1 MKDTDKL
8 DISSFNAGK
17 GGVIKVDRLNN
28 INVEFNGVTNTYS
41 VYGDTVKEALDEIGF
56 NTEKVTLSCSLN
68 DIVTDGME
76 IKYISSKTTTLKV
89 DGEIYKVP
97 VVDGTVSTLLDV
109 ANVTLDGDDYTTPSV
124 NKQIKSKT
132 KVTVN
137 RVTYKEVTKKESV
150 KYGTIEKENDDV
162 YEGIET
168 VVKKGKKGKAN
179 VTYQVKYVNGKK
191 KTKKVIDKDVITK
204 AKSEVVKVG
213 TKETDGAKVKTNG
226 VKNKKGYKVGQV
238 ISGRYTHYCACGT
251 CGTGTGRTASG
262 KRVSNGMKDPY
273 YIACNWLPMGSIVN
287 IDGTN
292 YTVVDRGGSGLSS
305 VGRVDIFTPEGHKAC
320 YKYGTGK
327 CTLTIMRLGW

>member
-1 MKDTDKL
+1 MVFFMKG
-8 DISSFNAGK
+8 A
-17 GGVIKVDRLNN
+17 
-28 INVEFNGVTNTYS
+28 
-41 VYGDTVKEALDEIGF
+41 
-56 NTEKVTLSCSLN
+56 
-68 DIVTDGME
+68 
-76 IKYISSKTTTLKV
+76 
-89 DGEIYKVP
+89 
-97 VVDGTVSTLLDV
+97 
-109 ANVTLDGDDYTTPSV
+109 
-124 NKQIKSKT
+124 
-132 KVTVN
+132 
-137 RVTYKEVTKKESV
+137 
-150 KYGTIEKENDDV
+150 
-162 YEGIET
+162 
-168 VVKKGKKGKAN
+168 
-179 VTYQVKYVNGKK
+179 
-191 KTKKVIDKDVITK
+191 KKVIDKDVITK

-262 KRVSNGMKDPY
+262 KRVSNGMKNPY

-305 VGRVDIFTPEGHKAC
+305 VGRVDIFTPEGHRAC